1 MNMELHMSKQLPKVA
16 LEAAKLVNE
25 ALASNALKSSKVEWE
40 LWMEQKGATYYRF
53 THEYGSRLET

>member
-1 MNMELHMSKQLPKVA
+1 MNMEVYMSKELPKKA
-16 LEAAKLVNE
+16 AEAVKLVNE

-53 THEYGSRLET
+53 THEYGSR